1 MSVHDLEHEMYDV
14 VSEEGES
21 LPLEAVEW
29 LRNLLAEDQALR
41 ASDGEAEN
49 TYIFWYSVGER
60 NGLQWRNINWTSPR
74 PANSTDVRAVLDDAE
89 DLTLQIVPKEDY
101 L

>member
-1 MSVHDLEHEMYDV
+1 MSVHEQEHEMYDV

-60 NGLQWRNINWTSPR
+60 NGLQWRNINWASPR
-74 PANSTDVRAVLDDAE
+74 PATSTDVRAVLDDAE